1 MACYS
6 SLFINLFLL
15 FSEGRNRKLQG
26 LAGAI
31 LTLWE
36 KSPIVKIAIKWGI
49 PNTNN
54 EQMANELKASLFTK
68 FHVVNMRRCCRVCLL
83 VYIHG

>member
-1 MACYS
+1 MACLHVQVS
-6 SLFINLFLL
+6 FFIYFFLL

-31 LTLWE
+31 LKLWE
-36 KSPIVKIAIKWGI
+36 KSLIVKIAIKWGI
-49 PNTNN
+49 PNTKN

-68 FHVVNMRRCCRVCLL
+68 KISGCKHENMF
-83 VYIHG
+83 